1 MDKDVQDKLNASIL
15 TNAKLAKAVGVL
27 MEYHLSSKEK
37 EMLSKRIDASRDLK
51 ELEDTMGL
59 IQRELQ
65 RGYADPNTGEKW
77 SPMFVED
84 IKGYLETGFPFNPMV
99 KLAENFRPIKDFM
112 LLQEVYIKLEDVPA
126 KLLMKS
132 ELDEKR
138 TECGKAITEF
148 EQLLSELGG

>member
-15 TNAKLAKAVGVL
+15 TNAKLAKAVGIL
-27 MEYHLSSKEK
+27 MSYHLSSKEK
-37 EMLSKRIDASRDLK
+37 EMLSKRIDASKDLK

-77 SPMFVED
+77 SPMFVND
-84 IKGYLETGFPFNPMV
+84 IKGYLESGFPFNPMI
-99 KLAENFRPIKDFM
+99 KLSENFRPIKDFL
-112 LLQEVYIKLEDVPA
+112 LLQEVYIKLEDAPA
-126 KLLMKS
+126 KQLMKS
-132 ELDEKR
+132 DLDEKR
-138 TECGKAITEF
+138 AECSKAIVDF

>member
-1 MDKDVQDKLNASIL
+1 MDKNVQDKLNASIL

-27 MEYHLSSKEK
+27 MSYHLSSKEK
-37 EMLSKRIDASRDLK
+37 EMLSKRIDASKDLK

-59 IQRELQ
+59 IQHELQ

-84 IKGYLETGFPFNPMV
+84 IKGYMESGFPFNPML
-99 KLAENFRPIKDFM
+99 KLSENFRPIKDFL
-112 LLQEVYIKLEDVPA
+112 LLQEVYIKLEDASA
-126 KLLMKS
+126 KQLMKS
-132 ELDEKR
+132 DLDEKR
-138 TECGKAITEF
+138 EECSKAIVEF